1 MYLLPIA
8 YLGFAMRYDT
18 GYVKPM
24 EGLLKMLF
32 VVDMNNMLPQGF
44 AMVWLAMTMV
54 MLGFCVK
61 NVIGRW
67 RICKSN
73 FDDGASLAQT
83 EFERIKKQLGIKE
96 NVILL
101 RNDNPRLQSP
111 FVTGVFRRKVVV
123 PYENYSKSELAII
136 LYHELNHI
144 KKSDVIFRYLT
155 MLAIIINSINPLA
168 YLLWSQVLIWSEAD
182 CDARALDALEQEDVT
197 KKEYYDII
205 WQMMQSEADEPTIF
219 YHPMLLN
226 SKNSLYRRMEIM
238 EKYRANARKTAKI
251 AAVAWV
257 MVVAMLSTVTA
268 HAAGAE
274 LAEAGDSLLQESQIV
289 GQYGDFE
296 ENAGWSEEMLIDV
309 DEEVEIIYM
318 NDVIMTLA
326 GNSFSWEVPV
336 GTRCVTA
343 SIYMTEGTVVQIA
356 CTASPSNC
364 TYWFGLMY
372 ASSECAVVE
381 GSGSGNHDFTVP
393 SNGYYRIMVEN
404 RSNQVITVNGGYTY

>member
-44 AMVWLAMTMV
+44 AMVWLVMTIV

-268 HAAGAE
+268 HAAGAG
-274 LAEAGDSLLQESQIV
+274 LAEAGDSLLQESQIIEQD
-289 GQYGDFE
+289 GAFE
-296 ENAGWSEEMLIDV
+296 KTETWSEEMTISANSDA
-309 DEEVEIIYM
+309 EIIYM
-318 NDVIMTLA
+318 NDAVVTL
-326 GNSFSWEVPV
+326 GQGTIDWDVPI
-336 GTRCVTA
+336 GTRCVSA
-343 SIYMTEGTVVQIA
+343 SIYLAEGTEVDIV
-356 CTASPSNC
+356 CSASPTDC
-364 TYWFGLMY
+364 TYWFGLMH
-372 ASSECAVVE
+372 ASSSCTVVE
-381 GSGSGNHDFTVP
+381 GSGAGSHTFTV
-393 SNGYYRIMVEN
+393 SSSGYYRIMVEN
-404 RSNQVITVNGGYTY
+404 RSSQEISVVGGYTY